1 MQNNSLM
8 SNSDNSELNNL
19 DLISISFHMVM
30 QRLLFTNCDL
40 RDGNH
45 LLNKEALDK
54 FRTPA
59 GIVFRFVY
67 SQTII
72 PVQVTIISICDIVQ
86 IHVHL
91 THTSESWTYSV
102 QDVSEYL
109 KSPKNTVNLL
119 SNRFNECVGF
129 KLVQRVRQLAG
140 LEVGLLQLPDDVIR
154 IIFRYLDKTS
164 VVNLTMVCKSLLQFG
179 REKTL
184 WLKIVKQN
192 YQNLET
198 LVSSED
204 NADIYEI
211 VANFEREEIQR
222 KREQAIEEEIDFYD
236 DYENFARPE
245 VMARVWSALDQWSE
259 VF

>member
-1 MQNNSLM
+1 MENYSLLSNNDDL
-8 SNSDNSELNNL
+8 ELNHL

-54 FRTPA
+54 FRTPT
-59 GIVFRFVY
+59 GVVFRFAY
-67 SQTII
+67 GQTNIQ
-72 PVQVTIISICDIVQ
+72 VQVTIISICDVVQ

-109 KSPKNTVNLL
+109 NSPKNTVDLL
-119 SNRFNECVGF
+119 SNRFNECVGL

-154 IIFRYLDKTS
+154 ILFRYLDKTS
-164 VVNLTMVCKSLLQFG
+164 VVKLSMVCKSLLQFG

-198 LVSSED
+198 LASSQD
-204 NADIYEI
+204 DADVYEL

-222 KREQAIEEEIDFYD
+222 KREAIEEEIDFYD
-236 DYENFARPE
+236 DYENFARPD
-245 VMARVWSALDQWSE
+245 VMARVWSALDQWCE
-259 VF
+259 VD